1 MKEEEHLK
9 AFNEHR
15 AAIDWAISR
24 GTEKSQRIIGTHA
37 SRGIVELISAYLHR
51 INRITPG
58 FQINHRWFKSG
69 DVSSR
74 LPEFPKK
81 SIIISKISELENKS
95 EMLTYGS
102 QRAESE
108 INSTIQLFNE
118 IENLIRGLYDA
129 EK

>member
-9 AFNEHR
+9 AFDEHR

-37 SRGIVELISAYLHR
+37 SRGIVELLSAYLHKL
-51 INRITPG
+51 NRIPPG

-69 DVSSR
+69 DVEDR
-74 LPEFPKK
+74 FPEFPEKK
-81 SIIISKISELENKS
+81 AIISGIAELENKS
-95 EMLTYGS
+95 ERLTYGS
-102 QRAESE
+102 QREESE
-108 INSTIQLFNE
+108 INQAIKLFNE
-118 IENLIRGLYDA
+118 IEKLIRGLYGA